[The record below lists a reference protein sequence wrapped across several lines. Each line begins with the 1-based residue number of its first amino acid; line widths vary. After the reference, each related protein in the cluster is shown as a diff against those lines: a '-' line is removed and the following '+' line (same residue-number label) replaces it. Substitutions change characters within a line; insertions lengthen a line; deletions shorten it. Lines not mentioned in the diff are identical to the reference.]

1 MNIGISTSVI
11 QRGRSGVA
19 QYVFFLLRALLP
31 FARQHQFTLFVLE
44 EDLPLF
50 AFAESQMNIVRVPER
65 FRPPLKNIWWHQT
78 TLPRLARDLR
88 LDVLHVPSYRR
99 MLWRK
104 PCALVATIHDLAP
117 FHVAGKYDWMRMV
130 YGRVVAKRL
139 ARRQDEIIAV
149 SRNTGQ
155 DISRFFRI
163 PGERLSMVPN
173 GVDHTR
179 FFPGSRAEAKMT
191 VAGRHGLSR
200 SFFLY
205 IARLEHPAKNHVR
218 LIEAFNRFKAET
230 KSDWQLVFGGTDW
243 HGAEVIYSAIR
254 QSPFAGDIH
263 CKGFIPESDLP
274 TWYRAAD
281 VFVYPSLFEGF
292 GLPPVEAMACGC
304 PVISSTRGALAEITG
319 MAAAPVDP
327 EDVHSMQLQMTRL
340 ATNPNLCEHLRT
352 AGLERANYF
361 DWKRTAAATMEV
373 YRRAVERP

>member
-1 MNIGISTSVI
+1 MK
-11 QRGRSGVA
+11 
-19 QYVFFLLRALLP
+19 
-31 FARQHQFTLFVLE
+31 
-44 EDLPLF
+44 
-50 AFAESQMNIVRVPER
+50 IVRVPER
-65 FRPPLKNIWWHQT
+65 FRPPLKNIGWHQT
-78 TLPRLARDLR
+78 ALPRLARDLR
-88 LDVLHVPSYRR
+88 IDVLHVPSYRR

-104 PCALVATIHDLAP
+104 PCALVTTIHDLAP
-117 FHVAGKYDWMRMV
+117 FHVAGKYDWMRMF

-155 DISRFFRI
+155 DILRFFRI
-163 PGERLSMVPN
+163 PEERLEIVHN

-179 FFPGSRAEAKMT
+179 FFPGSRGDAKST
-191 VAGRHGLSR
+191 IAVRHGLNR
-200 SFFLY
+200 PFFLY
-205 IARLEHPAKNHVR
+205 IARLEHPGKNHVR
-218 LIEAFNRFKAET
+218 LIEAFNRFKSET

-243 HGAEVIYSAIR
+243 HGAGVIHSAIR

-319 MAAAPVDP
+319 MASATVDP
-327 EDVHSMQLQMTRL
+327 EDVHSIQLQMTRL
-340 ATNPNLCEHLRT
+340 ATNPNLCEYLRA

-361 DWKRTAAATMEV
+361 DWKRAAAETMEV
-373 YRRAVERP
+373 YKRAARRS